1 MIKRAVTMRKNWDGE
16 DSGPEEGYLEFSTED
31 LEEESMNDKSDLEMR
46 NHGMETKPTGFNAKY
61 DYEY

>member
-1 MIKRAVTMRKNWDGE
+1 MRKNWDGE
-16 DSGPEEGYLEFSTED
+16 DSGPEDGYFEFSTED

-46 NHGMETKPTGFNAKY
+46 THGMETKPTGFNAKY